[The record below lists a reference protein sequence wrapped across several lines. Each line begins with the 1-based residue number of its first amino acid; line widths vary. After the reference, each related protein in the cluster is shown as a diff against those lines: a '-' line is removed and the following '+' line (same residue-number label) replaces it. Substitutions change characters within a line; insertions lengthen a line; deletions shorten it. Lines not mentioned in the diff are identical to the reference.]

1 MKTVQISLIQIAP
14 NRQRKVFDLK
24 SLSDLGESIKRFG
37 LFHPPV
43 LREENGQLILVAGER
58 RIRAIADLQDLGDTF
73 SFNGQQVPP
82 GEVPYVTLGELDELD
97 REEAELEEN
106 IRRSDLTWQ
115 ERAAATARLSA
126 LRSKRAISR
135 GETPPTV
142 AEISLEIRGSSAG
155 VNQEA
160 TRREIIVAKHLADP
174 EVAAAKSTDEA
185 FKLLRRKEEASK
197 RVQRAAEVGRTYSA
211 ETAHTAVNE
220 DSLLWMMHAPSETFD
235 VIITDPPY
243 GIGADTFG
251 DSGGAAA
258 GAHFYEDSYENWK
271 ALISTL
277 STSGYRVARPQAH
290 LYCFCDITRFEE
302 LKEILTAAGWKCFR
316 TPLIWHKPNGNRV
329 PWVESGP
336 QRRYEIILYA
346 KKGDKPVTRI
356 YGDVL
361 EYRADENLGH
371 PAQKPVALYVD
382 LLRRSCTAG
391 DQVLDP
397 FAGSGP
403 IFPAAQEL
411 KLRATG
417 VEKDPAAYGIA
428 LARLDKLKIQ
438 PELEGLV

>member
-1 MKTVQISLIQIAP
+1 MTRLANTVKGRIAAQSLKKKLNTAYTEKRQSIA
-14 NRQRKVFDLK
+14 
-24 SLSDLGESIKRFG
+24 GT
-37 LFHPPV
+37 
-43 LREENGQLILVAGER
+43 VAGKNLVSINGR
-58 RIRAIADLQDLGDTF
+58 LIRAAGIDAPAGSTVNLTNNGSPGMAEYTPAGSGVAAVYLGGGGSGSGGGMEIHALDGTYHSGTLADAQAPQFLKYDGSRQ
-73 SFNGQQVPP
+73 
-82 GEVPYVTLGELDELD
+82 
-97 REEAELEEN
+97 
-106 IRRSDLTWQ
+106 LTGN
-115 ERAAATARLSA
+115 L
-126 LRSKRAISR
+126 
-135 GETPPTV
+135 TV
-142 AEISLEIRGSSAG
+142 ASGITIDGIDISA
-155 VNQEA
+155 
-160 TRREIIVAKHLADP
+160 H
-174 EVAAAKSTDEA
+174 AANIN
-185 FKLLRRKEEASK
+185 
-197 RVQRAAEVGRTYSA
+197 
-211 ETAHTAVNE
+211 AHTAVNE